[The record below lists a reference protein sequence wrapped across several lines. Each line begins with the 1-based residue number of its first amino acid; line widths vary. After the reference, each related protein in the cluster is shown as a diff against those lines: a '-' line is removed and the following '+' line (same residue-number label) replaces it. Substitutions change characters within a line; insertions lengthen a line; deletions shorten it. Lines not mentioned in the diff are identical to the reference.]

1 MLRKIRIVLAL
12 IFFIGITLLFLDFTG
27 TLHAWLGWMA
37 KVQFLPAVM
46 ALNVGVIIAL
56 VLLTL
61 IFGRVYCSLICPL
74 GVMQDIMAWLGK
86 KQKKNR
92 YSYSPA
98 KSWLRYGVLVLFI
111 VAMVAGIGSF
121 VALLAPYSSYGRI
134 ASNLFAPVY
143 GWINN
148 LLALLAERADSYAF
162 YETDV
167 WLRSLP
173 TFIIAAVTFVLLF
186 VLAWRNGR
194 TYCNTICP
202 VGTVLGFLARFSWL
216 RPVIDTDKCVSCRK
230 CERNCKAS
238 CIDIAHHKIDYSR
251 CVACM
256 DCIGNCPKE
265 AISYVHPKK
274 AASPAHSAEAAPKA
288 DKAEAVDASRRGF
301 LTASL
306 MTAAAV
312 TVKAQEK
319 KVDGGLAVIE
329 DKVIPDRQTPIVPPG
344 AVSLRHFAQHCT
356 GCQLCV
362 SVCPNGVLRPATD
375 LMRLMQPEMSYE
387 RGYCRPECTKC
398 SEVCPAGAIRP
409 IDVAEKSATHIGHA
423 VWVKHNCIP
432 VRDGQSCG
440 NCARHCP
447 AGAIQMVPLKG
458 HRRHRGGREEGNDG
472 KELMVPAINTE
483 RCIGCGACE
492 NLCPARPFTAICV
505 EGNEVHR
512 TM

>member
-46 ALNVGVIIAL
+46 ALNAGVIIAL

-61 IFGRVYCSLICPL
+61 IFGRVYCSVICPL

-98 KSWLRYGVLVLFI
+98 KSWLRCGVLVLFI

-148 LLALLAERADSYAF
+148 LLALLAERADSYVF

-251 CVACM
+251 CVTCM

-274 AASPAHSAEAAPKA
+274 VASPA
-288 DKAEAVDASRRGF
+288 
-301 LTASL
+301 
-306 MTAAAV
+306 
-312 TVKAQEK
+312 Q

-344 AVSLRHFAQHCT
+344 AVSLRHFARHCT

-423 VWVKHNCIP
+423 VWIKHNCIP

-492 NLCPARPFTAICV
+492 NLCPARPFTAIYV

>member
-46 ALNVGVIIAL
+46 ALNAGVIIAL

-61 IFGRVYCSLICPL
+61 IFGRVYCSVICPL

-86 KQKKNR
+86 KQKKKKNR

-98 KSWLRYGVLVLFI
+98 KSWLRCGVLVLFI

-148 LLALLAERADSYAF
+148 LLALLAERADSYVF

-251 CVACM
+251 CVTCM

-274 AASPAHSAEAAPKA
+274 VASPAHSAEAAPNA
-288 DKAEAVDASRRGF
+288 DKAEAVARLRRRRW
-301 LTASL
+301 T
-306 MTAAAV
+306 
-312 TVKAQEK
+312 
-319 KVDGGLAVIE
+319 
-329 DKVIPDRQTPIVPPG
+329 
-344 AVSLRHFAQHCT
+344 
-356 GCQLCV
+356 
-362 SVCPNGVLRPATD
+362 
-375 LMRLMQPEMSYE
+375 
-387 RGYCRPECTKC
+387 
-398 SEVCPAGAIRP
+398 
-409 IDVAEKSATHIGHA
+409 A
-423 VWVKHNCIP
+423 VWL
-432 VRDGQSCG
+432 SS
-440 NCARHCP
+440 
-447 AGAIQMVPLKG
+447 
-458 HRRHRGGREEGNDG
+458 
-472 KELMVPAINTE
+472 
-483 RCIGCGACE
+483 
-492 NLCPARPFTAICV
+492 
-505 EGNEVHR
+505 R
-512 TM
+512 TR

>member
-86 KQKKNR
+86 KQRKNR

-121 VALLAPYSSYGRI
+121 VVLLAPYSSYGRI

-202 VGTVLGFLARFSWL
+202 GYRQVRQLPQMRAQLQGL
-216 RPVIDTDKCVSCRK
+216 
-230 CERNCKAS
+230 
-238 CIDIAHHKIDYSR
+238 
-251 CVACM
+251 
-256 DCIGNCPKE
+256 
-265 AISYVHPKK
+265 VH
-274 AASPAHSAEAAPKA
+274 
-288 DKAEAVDASRRGF
+288 
-301 LTASL
+301 
-306 MTAAAV
+306 
-312 TVKAQEK
+312 
-319 KVDGGLAVIE
+319 
-329 DKVIPDRQTPIVPPG
+329 
-344 AVSLRHFAQHCT
+344 
-356 GCQLCV
+356 
-362 SVCPNGVLRPATD
+362 
-375 LMRLMQPEMSYE
+375 
-387 RGYCRPECTKC
+387 
-398 SEVCPAGAIRP
+398 
-409 IDVAEKSATHIGHA
+409 
-423 VWVKHNCIP
+423 
-432 VRDGQSCG
+432 
-440 NCARHCP
+440 
-447 AGAIQMVPLKG
+447 
-458 HRRHRGGREEGNDG
+458 RHRASQDRLQPLRGLHG
-472 KELMVPAINTE
+472 L
-483 RCIGCGACE
+483 
-492 NLCPARPFTAICV
+492 
-505 EGNEVHR
+505 HR
-512 TM
+512 QLP